1 MNNGINCQPQLVFF
15 LRISEASTASVEV
28 HVCDIQSNPVI
39 VPGFRRI
46 GSKGAFEGAYIGKG
60 QGMSRMTAEKVKL
73 RKVQPAGLQHM
84 RKGNKDTIVIHT
96 SRQEFLEVVK

>member
-1 MNNGINCQPQLVFF
+1 
-15 LRISEASTASVEV
+15 
-28 HVCDIQSNPVI
+28 
-39 VPGFRRI
+39 
-46 GSKGAFEGAYIGKG
+46 
-60 QGMSRMTAEKVKL
+60 MSRMTAEKVKL